1 MNKIERL
8 LKKLEAA
15 IEELNKA
22 NEELDSLEEARDN
35 AKVNYDAV
43 NNTISEIKDQISDLN
58 GEYRDAL
65 ALRDLEQIKGVNNK
79 ITEVNKLL
87 TENNGKLSQV
97 RLELNNAEK
106 ALENCKKKVSA
117 LSVKVDEI
125 EEEYEIAAGLVDEE
139 LDEEEFEEEF
149 EEEKKTKKTGKGK
162 VAIRWISGA
171 LITAILLGGGFALG
185 KHCNNKL
192 KTNKDNT
199 SSSKAITKDE
209 FDKLVIDY
217 MKKNPTVNEVSA
229 RNYLAIVYQDK
240 LDDELLFELTGIYDY
255 TEITKEAFDKIVDT
269 MYEDLKNRGL
279 NVNITDVRKLVAVI
293 NNDQIATDI
302 PSLLTELKG
311 NQSSSEYIVDAFKVT
326 SAIKTYNTKEYMK
339 NGKIENLIKLSR
351 YVFDLGNRKKLLL
364 IEDYANKIASNKGNA
379 DEQNKLVSELLN
391 NIYNYDGKL
400 NDMESGIGFASTI
413 AVDGIINYIPFDNN
427 RSLLTKENRDLL
439 LVHDNLELYL
449 SNIYGNLEK
458 CNSKT
463 RTK

>member
-22 NEELDSLEEARDN
+22 DEELDSLEEARDN
-35 AKVNYDAV
+35 AKANYESVNGI
-43 NNTISEIKDQISDLN
+43 ISEIKDEITNLN
-58 GEYRDAL
+58 TEYRNAL
-65 ALRDLEQIKGVNNK
+65 ASRDLEQIKNVNNK

-87 TENNGKLSQV
+87 SENNGKLTEA
-97 RLELNNAEK
+97 RLQLNNAEK
-106 ALENCKKKVSA
+106 ALANCKKKVSS
-117 LSVKVDEI
+117 LSDKVDEI
-125 EEEYEIAAGLVDEE
+125 EKEYEIVAGLVDDDEE
-139 LDEEEFEEEF
+139 LDEEDL
-149 EEEKKTKKTGKGK
+149 EEEKKNKKAGKGK
-162 VAIRWISGA
+162 VALRWISGVLVA
-171 LITAILLGGGFALG
+171 AVIGTGAYHLV
-185 KHCNNKL
+185 KHCDIKL
-192 KTNKDNT
+192 KSNKET
-199 SSSKAITKDE
+199 ASSSKAINKEE

-269 MYEDLKNRGL
+269 MYEDLKNKGL
-279 NVNITDVRKLVAVI
+279 NVNINDVRKLVAVI
-293 NNDQIATDI
+293 NSDQIATDI
-302 PSLLTELKG
+302 PSLLAELKG
-311 NQSSSEYIVDAFKVT
+311 NQTAAEYITDAFKIT
-326 SAIKTYNTKEYMK
+326 SAIKTYNTKEYLK
-339 NGKIENLIKLSR
+339 NGKFENLINLSS
-351 YVFDLGNRKKLLL
+351 YVFDLGAR

-379 DEQNKLVSELLN
+379 EEQNRLVSDMLN

-400 NDMESGIGFASTI
+400 TDMESGIGFASTI
-413 AVDGIINYIPFDNN
+413 AFDGMINYTTFNNN

-439 LVHDNLELYL
+439 LVHDNLELYI
-449 SNIYGNLEK
+449 SNIFGNLEK